1 VSRIQVKWMGALVAL
16 VVVVAVASG
25 YLAGTGL
32 RRREMA
38 RVELSLAQR
47 TGLVIDR
54 VAGLALTDENS
65 PELTELAQKAS
76 RAAGARVTLIAPDG
90 AVVGDSDVALV
101 DLPQVENHA
110 GRPEVRAALEG
121 RVGSSTRRSDT
132 VGRELLYLAMP
143 RDPAAESGVVRLA
156 VDLDRVE
163 AAVADLH
170 RELLVAGGLG
180 LAAALALSYLLSA
193 LLVRPL
199 RELRRTVVAIAAGD
213 LSARVHYRARD
224 ELGEIGRAINDMGEQ
239 LQLRLE
245 QLSGDEEQLR
255 AVLRSMVEGVLVVGR
270 DGRIALAN
278 PRLVELFDLQA
289 EVEGRLPLEA
299 IRSADVQDLLRDA
312 LRASESERREILYGN
327 RVLEA
332 HAVGFPLAGQRG
344 VVAVFHDVTH
354 NRQLEAIRRDFVAN
368 ASHELKTPLT
378 AIRGFAETLL
388 QSELPAQDARPYLE
402 IILSHSE
409 RLAALIDDLLELS
422 RIESGKLGLEPVELD
437 AAEVA
442 RGVLRN
448 LEPRFRERSIETH
461 LSDSGAPAA
470 RADRRA
476 LEQVLENL
484 LDNAAKYTES
494 GGRVDVRVAGR
505 DDRVQ
510 VEVADTG
517 IGIPEADRARIF
529 ERFYR
534 VDKARSR
541 ALGGTGLGLAIVKHL
556 VQTMGGEISVESSP
570 GAGSTFRFTLP
581 AARI

>member
-1 VSRIQVKWMGALVAL
+1 MSRIQLKWMGALVAL
-16 VVVVAVASG
+16 VVVIALASG

-32 RRREMA
+32 RRREVA
-38 RVELSLAQR
+38 RIELSLAQR
-47 TGLVIDR
+47 TQLVIDV
-54 VAGLALTDENS
+54 VAEVALTTQNS
-65 PELTELAQKAS
+65 AELTELAQSAS

-90 AVVGDSDVALV
+90 TVVGDSDVALSE
-101 DLPQVENHA
+101 LPRVENHA
-110 GRPEVRAALEG
+110 GRPEVRAALAG
-121 RVGSSTRRSDT
+121 RVGSSTRRSET
-132 VGRELLYLAMP
+132 VGRELLYLAKP
-143 RDPAAESGVVRLA
+143 RDPATQAGVVRLA

-170 RELLVAGGLG
+170 RELLIAGALG
-180 LAAALALSYLLSA
+180 LAAALGLSYLLSA

-199 RELRRTVVAIAAGD
+199 RDLRKTVVAIAGGD
-213 LSARVHYRARD
+213 LKARVRYRSRD
-224 ELGEIGRAINDMGEQ
+224 ELGEIGQAINEMGEQ
-239 LQLRLE
+239 LQRRVE

-255 AVLRSMVEGVLVVGR
+255 AVLRSMVEGVLVIGS
-270 DGRIALAN
+270 DGRIVLAN
-278 PRLVELFDLQA
+278 PRLVELFGLHA
-289 EVEGRLPLEA
+289 EVEGRLPLDA

-312 LRASESERREILYGN
+312 LRSLESEQREILFEN

-332 HAVGFPLAGQRG
+332 HAVGFPLGELRG
-344 VVAVFHDVTH
+344 AVAVFHDVTH

-388 QSELPAQDARPYLE
+388 QSDLPPRDAQPYLE

-437 AAEVA
+437 VAEVA
-442 RGVLRN
+442 AAALRN
-448 LEPRFRERSIETH
+448 LEPRFRERSVATH
-461 LSDSGAPAA
+461 LTDAGAPVA
-470 RADRRA
+470 RADRSA

-484 LDNAAKYTES
+484 LDNAAKYTDS
-494 GGRVDVRVAGR
+494 GGRVEVRIGGR
-505 DDRVQ
+505 DGLVQ

-517 IGIPEADRARIF
+517 IGIPQADRSRIF

-570 GAGSTFRFTLP
+570 GVGSTFRFTLP
-581 AARI
+581 AARD